1 MEIHREQLIF
11 QNGERFSCLS
21 DANGVPDFWTTLFL
35 TTHYRGSTQETMRNI
50 SSVLVHFLL
59 WDEMQDQS
67 FFEKVIGIANAD
79 ETAPASQFSPP
90 EFLSTLE
97 AKSLARHCKLQTK
110 VVRRKHT
117 QKSES
122 NVISMRTQLPS
133 SVVPDEVVGVKLHSH
148 RLKVVAEFLYFIVD
162 VGLRNYSHYAYYLD
176 AAEKVKQVIIKQ
188 RPKRQGA
195 RAKRNDPDKKAP
207 PPEVFE
213 EIMRIAEP
221 ECIDNPFTAL
231 VRDRNYLIIKVLYD
245 TGMRVGELLQLKVSD
260 VNFAA
265 QTISIVRRHDDPEDI
280 WRALEPNAKTLERD
294 LPISLEL
301 TDLLRDY
308 VTGERRQM
316 VTVLPASESHGFL
329 FVSSKNTVG
338 QPLSIKQCSKLILKI
353 ARNKALASFIDV
365 EGIKIDK
372 LAGAHAYRHNRNNLI
387 SRIIDT
393 NNRLAREEGR
403 LDDIISEKKE
413 KQVRMYLMGH
423 SDEKSAEVYNLRHT
437 KESAEKINTALMEEE
452 AKKMRKPQGK
462 GESEV
467 VEEELKRLIPS
478 VLGVA
483 YEVVADNA
491 EKENK

>member
-1 MEIHREQLIF
+1 MELHREQLIF

-50 SSVLVHFLL
+50 SNVLVHFLL
-59 WDEMQDQS
+59 WDEMQEQR
-67 FFEKVIGIANAD
+67 FFEKVIRIAESD
-79 ETAPASQFSPP
+79 EITPASQFTPP
-90 EFLSTLE
+90 EFLTTTE
-97 AKSLARHCKLQTK
+97 AKSLASHCKIQTK
-110 VVRRKHT
+110 AARRKLVR
-117 QKSES
+117 KSES
-122 NVISMRTQLPS
+122 NVISMRTQLPA
-133 SVVPDEVVGVKLHSH
+133 SVVPDGVVGVKLHRQ
-148 RLKVVAEFLYFIVD
+148 RLKVIADFLHFIVD
-162 VGLRNYSHYAYYLD
+162 VGLRSYSHYAYYLD
-176 AAEKVKQVIIKQ
+176 AADKVKKRIFKH

-231 VRDRNYLIIKVLYD
+231 VRERNYLIIRVLYD
-245 TGMRVGELLQLKVSD
+245 TGMRVGELLQLKVAD

-280 WRALEPNAKTLERD
+280 WRGLEPNAKTLERD

-308 VTGERRQM
+308 VIGERRNM
-316 VTVLPASESHGFL
+316 VQALPASQSHGFL

-338 QPLSIKQCSKLILKI
+338 QPLSIKQCSKLLLKI
-353 ARNKALASFIDV
+353 ARDKGLASFIEA
-365 EGIKIDK
+365 EGIKVDK

-387 SRIIDT
+387 SRIIDI

-403 LDDIISEKKE
+403 RDDIISEKKE
-413 KQVRMYLMGH
+413 IQIRMYIMGH

-437 KESAEKINTALMEEE
+437 KESAEKISMALMKEESE
-452 AKKMRKPQGK
+452 KMRKFNGK
-462 GESEV
+462 VNEV
-467 VEEELKRLIPS
+467 AEEELKKLIPS

-483 YEVVADNA
+483 YELSDNA

>member
-1 MEIHREQLIF
+1 MELHREQLIF

-50 SSVLVHFLL
+50 SNVLVHFLL
-59 WDEMQDQS
+59 WDEMQEQP
-67 FFEKVIGIANAD
+67 FFEKVIGIADAD
-79 ETAPASQFSPP
+79 EAAPASQFSLP

-97 AKSLARHCKLQTK
+97 ARSLAHHCKLQTK
-110 VVRRKHT
+110 AVRRKHT
-117 QKSES
+117 QKTES
-122 NVISMRTQLPS
+122 NVISMRAQLPS
-133 SVVPDEVVGVKLHSH
+133 SVVPDEVVGVKLHRH
-148 RLKVVAEFLYFIVD
+148 RLKVVAEFLHFMVD
-162 VGLRNYSHYAYYLD
+162 VGLRHYSHYAYYLD

-231 VRDRNYLIIKVLYD
+231 VRERNYLIIRVLYD
-245 TGMRVGELLQLKVSD
+245 TGMRVGELLQLKVAD

-280 WRALEPNAKTLERD
+280 WRRLEPNAKTLERD

-308 VTGERRQM
+308 VIGERRHM
-316 VTVLPASESHGFL
+316 VQALPASQSHGFL

-338 QPLSIKQCSKLILKI
+338 QPLSIKQCSKLLLKI
-353 ARNKALASFIDV
+353 ARDKGLASFIEA
-365 EGIKIDK
+365 EGIKVDK

-387 SRIIDT
+387 SRIIDI

-403 LDDIISEKKE
+403 MDDIISEKKE
-413 KQVRMYLMGH
+413 IQIRMYIMGH

-437 KESAEKINTALMEEE
+437 KESAEKISMTLMKEESE
-452 AKKMRKPQGK
+452 KMRKFNGK
-462 GESEV
+462 VNEV
-467 VEEELKRLIPS
+467 AEEELKKLIPS

-483 YEVVADNA
+483 YELSDNA